1 MCILIPYAKTWICG
15 LLTVSSYC
23 CLIYYHDPPRCLSP
37 YNSLHLDAYHMLISK
52 YLENKCI
59 GYAFVD
65 NVSLTIYSIIPS
77 VNVPVLGTEL
87 GTGESM
93 THSTDMIPVLMKLT
107 LTIFKEVKDLL

>member
-1 MCILIPYAKTWICG
+1 M
-15 LLTVSSYC
+15 
-23 CLIYYHDPPRCLSP
+23 
-37 YNSLHLDAYHMLISK
+37 
-52 YLENKCI
+52 
-59 GYAFVD
+59 D

-107 LTIFKEVKDLL
+107 LTIFKEVKGLL